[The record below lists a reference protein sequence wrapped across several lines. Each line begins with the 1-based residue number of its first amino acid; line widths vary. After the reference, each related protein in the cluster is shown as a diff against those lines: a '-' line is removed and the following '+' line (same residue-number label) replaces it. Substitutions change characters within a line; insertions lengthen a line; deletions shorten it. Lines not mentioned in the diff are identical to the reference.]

1 LLFCFGETMTF
12 KIVLGAVAVSLLAA
26 CTTPAPPPAAGTA
39 PSGPPTGVCNAQ
51 GAQFAVGK
59 TAGASVVE
67 EARQRSGAHMA
78 RVLRPGQVVTMEF
91 NAQRLNLDI
100 NAVGVVTRVRCG

>member
-1 LLFCFGETMTF
+1 MRL
-12 KIVLGAVAVSLLAA
+12 KIILGSFAASLLVA
-26 CTTPAPPPAAGTA
+26 CTTPAPPPATGTA
-39 PSGPPTGVCNAQ
+39 PAGPSAGVCDAQ

-67 EARQRSGAHMA
+67 EARQRSGSYMA

-100 NAVGVVTRVRCG
+100 NAAGVVTRVRCG